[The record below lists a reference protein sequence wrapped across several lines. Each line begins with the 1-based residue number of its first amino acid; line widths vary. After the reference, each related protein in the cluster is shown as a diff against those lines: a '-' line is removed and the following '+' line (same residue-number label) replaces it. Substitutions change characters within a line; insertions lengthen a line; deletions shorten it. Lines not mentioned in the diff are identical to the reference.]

1 MTPPAIG
8 WPAVSRFLAF
18 VLLAGIS
25 VFGAACSGDDDA
37 ASGTPTTVE
46 GDEDGG
52 SPEPR
57 FCDVYL
63 DYLGDSTD
71 ENLQA
76 VADAADDPEVRA
88 YVDII
93 EGADEDVTAVV
104 AATLDLDDLAR
115 SQCQPEWT
123 AGAQGAGD
131 SAGAAQALLDALL
144 AGDPIGARNVA
155 SLNAIAVFE
164 PWDPLP
170 ENPEA
175 GTPTVVDVDDR
186 SFSLALDPATLAEC
200 QVETGV
206 IVACQIAE

>member
-1 MTPPAIG
+1 M
-8 WPAVSRFLAF
+8 SRFVAL
-18 VLLAGIS
+18 VLVASMAVVG
-25 VFGAACSGDDDA
+25 VACSDDDDA
-37 ASGTPTTVE
+37 ASGSTTTEV
-46 GDEDGG
+46 DGG
-52 SPEPR
+52 DGGAPEAR

-63 DYLGDSTD
+63 DYLGDSTP

-76 VADAADDPEVRA
+76 VADAADDPEVAA

-93 EGADEDVTAVV
+93 DGADQDENVTAVV

-131 SAGAAQALLDALL
+131 AAGAAQALLDALL

-164 PWDPLP
+164 PWEPLP
-170 ENPEA
+170 ESTEA
-175 GTPTVVDVDDR
+175 GTPAIVDVDDR